1 VFCGDAGG
9 LGDGIA
15 AVTMAKTLE
24 GQSGYAWRSATASD
38 PGRMRAENQDRA
50 YADDELGIFLVV
62 DGLGG
67 HAAGE
72 KAAETAV
79 KVICAELSARNG
91 DARNGDPRDRIRRAI
106 TNANNRVFEEAEG
119 NETWRGMAC
128 VLTLAAIADDK
139 VIVGH
144 VGDSRLYLTWNGAIR
159 KLTSDHSPVGEREDA
174 GELTEAEA
182 MAHPRRHEVFRDVG
196 SRRREPDEEDFIEL
210 KEFLFKP
217 DAAILLCSD
226 GLSDLLTSTEILEVI
241 ERYNGDPAQVAQELV
256 EAANLAGGNDNITA
270 IFVAGSEF
278 LGNSSSAAAQAR
290 ARNAITKARD
300 GVVEQLGARQGGGG
314 LSKVARVLTTRVAFL
329 IYGFVLGVVLALVLR
344 WPKP

>member
-1 VFCGDAGG
+1 
-9 LGDGIA
+9 
-15 AVTMAKTLE
+15 MAKTLE
-24 GQSGYAWRSATASD
+24 WRSATASD

-50 YADDELGIFLVV
+50 YVDDERGIFLVA

-72 KAAETAV
+72 RAAETAV
-79 KVICAELSARNG
+79 EVVRAEMG
-91 DARNGDPRDRIRRAI
+91 KPGDDARERIRRTI
-106 TNANNRVFEEAEG
+106 TAANNRIFQEAAE

-128 VLTLAAIADDK
+128 VLTLALIEDHR

-196 SRRREPDEEDFIEL
+196 SERREPDEEDFIEV

-226 GLSDLLTSTEILEVI
+226 GLSDLLTSNEMLDVI
-241 ERYNGDPAQVAQELV
+241 ERYNGDPAQVAHELV
-256 EAANLAGGNDNITA
+256 AAANDAGGNDNITA

-278 LGNSSSAAAQAR
+278 LGVASPAAAEAR
-290 ARNAITKARD
+290 ARNAITRARE
-300 GVVEQLGARQGGGG
+300 GTVQPVASREGGGA
-314 LSKVARVLTTRVAFL
+314 LSKVARALTSRIAFL
-329 IYGFVLGVVLALVLR
+329 IYGFVLGTALALALR

>member
-1 VFCGDAGG
+1 M
-9 LGDGIA
+9 
-15 AVTMAKTLE
+15 MAKTIE
-24 GQSGYAWRSATASD
+24 WRSAIASD
-38 PGRMRAENQDRA
+38 PGRMRADNQDRA
-50 YADDELGIFLVV
+50 YANDELGFFLVV

-79 KVICAELSARNG
+79 ATICAELSKREG
-91 DARNGDPRDRIRRAI
+91 DLRDDIRRAI
-106 TNANNRVFEEAEG
+106 TAANNRIFEEASAD
-119 NETWRGMAC
+119 ETLRGMAC
-128 VLTLAAIADDK
+128 VLTLAAISDDK

-159 KLTSDHSPVGEREDA
+159 KLTPDHSPVGEREDA
-174 GELTEAEA
+174 GELSEGEA

-241 ERYNGDPAQVAQELV
+241 ERYNGDPAQVSHELV
-256 EAANLAGGNDNITA
+256 QAANAAGGTDNITA

-278 LGNSSSAAAQAR
+278 LGNASPAAAEAR
-290 ARNAITKARD
+290 ARNAITKAREELVAELAAEPND
-300 GVVEQLGARQGGGG
+300 RVLRKAARI
-314 LSKVARVLTTRVAFL
+314 LTTRVAFL
-329 IYGFVLGVVLALVLR
+329 VYGFFLGIVLAWALR

>member
-1 VFCGDAGG
+1 MIKSVAW
-9 LGDGIA
+9 A
-15 AVTMAKTLE
+15 
-24 GQSGYAWRSATASD
+24 SGVASD
-38 PGRMRAENQDRA
+38 PGRVRSENQDRA
-50 YADDELGIFLVV
+50 YADDELGLFLVV

-79 KVICAELSARNG
+79 GVIGSEMARK
-91 DARNGDPRDRIRRAI
+91 DGDPKERDPKDRIRRAI
-106 TNANNRVFEEAEG
+106 TAANNRIFEEAAG

-128 VLTLAAIADDK
+128 VLTLALIADDK
-139 VIVGH
+139 VFVGH

-174 GELTEAEA
+174 GELNEAEA

-196 SRRREPDEEDFIEL
+196 SRPRLPDEDDFIEM

-226 GLSDLLTSTEILEVI
+226 GLSDLLTSAEMLQIM
-241 ERYNGDPAQVAQELV
+241 ERYEGDPEQVAGELV
-256 EAANLAGGNDNITA
+256 EAANLVGGTDNITA

-278 LGNSSSAAAQAR
+278 LGNASPAAAEAR
-290 ARNAITKARD
+290 ARNAITRARD
-300 GVVEQLGARQGGGG
+300 EVDGEAGGGA
-314 LSKVARVLTTRVAFL
+314 LPWVARTLTTRVAFL
-329 IYGFVLGVVLALVLR
+329 IYGFVIGVALALAMR

>member
-1 VFCGDAGG
+1 
-9 LGDGIA
+9 
-15 AVTMAKTLE
+15 MAKTLE
-24 GQSGYAWRSATASD
+24 WRSATASD

-50 YADDELGIFLVV
+50 YAADDLGIFLVV

-79 KVICAELSARNG
+79 ETIRGAMARW
-91 DARNGDPRDRIRRAI
+91 DGDPRDQIRRAI
-106 TNANNRVFEEAEG
+106 TAANNRIFEEAAD
-119 NETWRGMAC
+119 NEMWRGMAC
-128 VLTLAAIADDK
+128 VLTLAVIADDK

-159 KLTSDHSPVGEREDA
+159 KLTPDHSPVGEREDA

-241 ERYNGDPAQVAQELV
+241 ERYDGDPAPVARELV
-256 EAANLAGGNDNITA
+256 EAANAAGGSDNITA

-278 LGNSSSAAAQAR
+278 LGNASPAAAEAR
-290 ARNAITKARD
+290 ARNAITKARESEPAELA
-300 GVVEQLGARQGGGG
+300 VEPRGGA
-314 LSKVARVLTTRVAFL
+314 LSKVGRVLTTRVAFL
-329 IYGFVLGVVLALVLR
+329 IYGFVLGVVLALALR

>member
-1 VFCGDAGG
+1 
-9 LGDGIA
+9 
-15 AVTMAKTLE
+15 
-24 GQSGYAWRSATASD
+24 
-38 PGRMRAENQDRA
+38 MRPENQDRA
-50 YADDELGIFLVV
+50 HADDELGIFLVV

-72 KAAETAV
+72 KAAQTAV
-79 KVICAELSARNG
+79 EIIRGEMAKPCA
-91 DARNGDPRDRIRRAI
+91 DARDRIRRAI
-106 TNANNRVFEEAEG
+106 TAANNQIFEDAAG
-119 NETWRGMAC
+119 NEMWRGMAC
-128 VLTLAAIADDK
+128 VLTLAVIADDK

-196 SRRREPDEEDFIEL
+196 SRLREPDEEDFIEV

-226 GLSDLLTSTEILEVI
+226 GLSDLLTSGEILEVI
-241 ERYNGDPAQVAQELV
+241 ERYNGDPAEVAEELV
-256 EAANLAGGNDNITA
+256 DAANVAGGSDNITA

-278 LGNSSSAAAQAR
+278 LGNASPAAAEAR
-290 ARNAITKARD
+290 SRNAITKARD
-300 GVVEQLGARQGGGG
+300 DEFRPVPNARASGP
-314 LSKVARVLTTRVAFL
+314 ARVFTSRMAFL
-329 IYGFVLGVVLALVLR
+329 FYGFVLGTALAVALELVLR

>member
-1 VFCGDAGG
+1 M
-9 LGDGIA
+9 
-15 AVTMAKTLE
+15 TMAGTIE

-50 YADDELGIFLVV
+50 HADDEQGIFLVV

-79 KVICAELSARNG
+79 EIIRLEMAKPNG
-91 DARNGDPRDRIRRAI
+91 DARDRIRRAI
-106 TNANNRVFEEAEG
+106 TAANNRIFEEAAE

-128 VLTLAAIADDK
+128 VLTLAAIADDR
-139 VIVGH
+139 VTVGH

-196 SRRREPDEEDFIEL
+196 SRRREPDEEDFIEV

-226 GLSDLLTSTEILEVI
+226 GLSDLLTSAEMLEVV
-241 ERYNGDPAQVAQELV
+241 ERYNGDPAEVAGELV
-256 EAANLAGGNDNITA
+256 EAANVAGGSDNITA

-278 LGNSSSAAAQAR
+278 LGNASPAAAQAR
-290 ARNAITKARD
+290 SRNAITKARD
-300 GVVEQLGARQGGGG
+300 GIAEEPAGNERSGA
-314 LSKVARVLTTRVAFL
+314 LAKLARVLTTRVAFL
-329 IYGFVLGVVLALVLR
+329 VYGFVLGVVLALALR

>member
-1 VFCGDAGG
+1 
-9 LGDGIA
+9 
-15 AVTMAKTLE
+15 M
-24 GQSGYAWRSATASD
+24 RS
-38 PGRMRAENQDRA
+38 ENQDRA

-79 KVICAELSARNG
+79 ESVIEEMAKE
-91 DARNGDPRDRIRRAI
+91 DGDPKERIRRAI
-106 TNANNRVFEEAEG
+106 TAANNRICEEAAA

-128 VLTLAAIADDK
+128 VLTLALISDDK
-139 VIVGH
+139 VYVGH

-174 GELTEAEA
+174 GELNEVEA

-196 SRRREPDEEDFIEL
+196 SRPRVADEEDFIEM

-226 GLSDLLTSTEILEVI
+226 GLSDLLTAAEILNVM
-241 ERYNGDPAQVAQELV
+241 ERYDDDPEPVARELV
-256 EAANLAGGNDNITA
+256 EAANLAGGTDNITA

-278 LGNSSSAAAQAR
+278 LGNASPAAAEAR
-290 ARNAITKARD
+290 ARNAITKARED
-300 GVVEQLGARQGGGG
+300 EAAAVGPGT
-314 LSKVARVLTTRVAFL
+314 VARALTTRVAFL
-329 IYGFVLGVVLALVLR
+329 LYGFVLGVVLALALR

>member
-1 VFCGDAGG
+1 MTKSV
-9 LGDGIA
+9 
-15 AVTMAKTLE
+15 
-24 GQSGYAWRSATASD
+24 AWRSAVASD
-38 PGRMRAENQDRA
+38 PGRMRAENQDRGH
-50 YADDELGIFLVV
+50 ADDELGIFLVV

-72 KAAETAV
+72 KAAEMAV
-79 KVICAELSARNG
+79 
-91 DARNGDPRDRIRRAI
+91 DAIRQEMVQPGGDPKERIRRAI
-106 TNANNRVFEEAEG
+106 TAANNRISEEAAA

-128 VLTLAAIADDK
+128 VLTLALISDEK
-139 VIVGH
+139 VFVGH

-174 GELTEAEA
+174 GELNEAEA
-182 MAHPRRHEVFRDVG
+182 MSHPRRHEVFRDVG
-196 SRRREPDEEDFIEL
+196 SRRRLPDEDDFIEM

-226 GLSDLLTSTEILEVI
+226 GLSDLLTSAEMLEVM
-241 ERYNGDPAQVAQELV
+241 ERYDGDPLQVARELV
-256 EAANLAGGNDNITA
+256 EAANLAGGTDNITA

-278 LGNSSSAAAQAR
+278 LGNASPAAAEAR

-300 GVVEQLGARQGGGG
+300 GEPSESGAAPGKSAVV
-314 LSKVARVLTTRVAFL
+314 RVLTARVAFL
-329 IYGFVLGVVLALVLR
+329 IYGFVLGVVLALALR